1 MVPDR
6 TWLKKMYAATSR
18 FEPPQKAPHPE
29 KIIAVDGAAEIG
41 YHGGQLKHLYQH
53 DPVRV
58 VFPTPP
64 DGDIPQAIVVTTSGG
79 LTGGDR
85 ISVSIDLEDEA
96 RALIAAQAAEKLYK
110 SSGLDTEIQVALKA
124 GEDCW
129 LEYLPQETILFDSAR
144 LNRNTRIEVDRS
156 AKVLAG
162 EMLVFGRLGSG
173 EVFTKGYLR
182 EDWTIYRD
190 GRLAWADALL
200 LDDDVTAPLHHPA
213 GFDGATAMATAV
225 YAGPD
230 AETYLDDVRELLAD
244 EKPGL
249 RAGVSLV
256 NGLLVMRWLARDPAM
271 LRQSFGNCWQ
281 NFRAA
286 AGGLPARM
294 PRLWEI

>member
-1 MVPDR
+1 
-6 TWLKKMYAATSR
+6 
-18 FEPPQKAPHPE
+18 
-29 KIIAVDGAAEIG
+29 
-41 YHGGQLKHLYQH
+41 
-53 DPVRV
+53 
-58 VFPTPP
+58 
-64 DGDIPQAIVVTTSGG
+64 
-79 LTGGDR
+79 
-85 ISVSIDLEDEA
+85 
-96 RALIAAQAAEKLYK
+96 
-110 SSGLDTEIQVALKA
+110 
-124 GEDCW
+124 CW
-129 LEYLPQETILFDSAR
+129 LEYLPQETILFASAR

-213 GFDGATAMATAV
+213 GFDGATAMATGV